1 MGPLRVAFVFFSLC
15 LGTLSLR
22 VSADGTTLRIL
33 IAGDSTAATSGAED
47 VQGWGATVQEYFDSG
62 RVEVRNR
69 ARGGRSSRTFMTE
82 GLWDRLL
89 AEVRA
94 GDLVLIQFGH
104 NDGGAINAEPPGS
117 TRPLRARGSLPGLG
131 EETEAIDNVL
141 TGKHE
146 LVHSYGWYLRKMVA
160 DVRARGAVPILLS
173 PTICNRW
180 DEAGQVECG
189 GRYRDWTKEVAAA
202 AENEGGEL
210 VSFIDLSQILA
221 NDYQARGREVVAA
234 FFSRDNLHTN
244 ALGAA
249 NTAALLAAALKEL
262 EPRTRWQQGLKKE
275 DEPKARSARK

>member
-1 MGPLRVAFVFFSLC
+1 MDPLRVAFVFFSLC
-15 LGTLSLR
+15 LGAVPLH
-22 VSADGTTLRIL
+22 VSADGTPLRIL

-47 VQGWGATVQEYFDSG
+47 VQGWGATFQEYFDSA

-146 LVHSYGWYLRKMVA
+146 LVHSYGWYLRKMIA
-160 DVRARGAVPILLS
+160 DVRTRGAVPVLIS
-173 PTICNRW
+173 PTIRNRW
-180 DEAGQVECG
+180 DEAGQVERG

-210 VSFIDLSQILA
+210 VPFIDLSQILA
-221 NDYQARGREVVAA
+221 EDYQARGPEAVAK

-249 NTAALLAAALKEL
+249 NTAALLAEALKE
-262 EPRTRWQQGLKKE
+262 WQ
-275 DEPKARSARK
+275 ARAR